1 MHTSLD
7 KIVSRIIKL
16 LAAITALL
24 LVFITLFIA
33 RESIPAFKQIGVA
46 DFVFG
51 SKWYPVAFVG
61 EPSYGIFN
69 MIVATLYVSAIA
81 VAIALVVGVGA
92 AVFLSCQANQR
103 QRNLL
108 YPFIDLLAGIPS
120 VVYGFVGLMVIV
132 KCFENLGRSAGE
144 SVLAGGILLSIM
156 ILPFMIS
163 ACSETMLKHRKAYEK
178 TSSALGVSKWYM
190 VTELIL
196 PASRKSILVSMA
208 LAIGRAMGE
217 TMAVMMVIGNSTK
230 FPTLLGKAQT
240 IPALIALE
248 MGMVEVNS
256 LHYHALYAAGLVLML
271 LLFAINAI
279 IMSVKQK
286 VLE

>member
-144 SVLAGGILLSIM
+144 FVLA
-156 ILPFMIS
+156 
-163 ACSETMLKHRKAYEK
+163 AH
-178 TSSALGVSKWYM
+178 
-190 VTELIL
+190 
-196 PASRKSILVSMA
+196 
-208 LAIGRAMGE
+208 
-217 TMAVMMVIGNSTK
+217 
-230 FPTLLGKAQT
+230 
-240 IPALIALE
+240 
-248 MGMVEVNS
+248 
-256 LHYHALYAAGLVLML
+256 LHPL
-271 LLFAINAI
+271 
-279 IMSVKQK
+279 
-286 VLE
+286 